1 MAGKEQQ
8 WLLTHD
14 SHELKKGEVYKG
26 ETLPLWLV
34 GKATPVGDQVLE
46 VATPA
51 DLQKLQADLDEANG
65 KVESLTAGNAK
76 LQADLDEAQKQID
89 ELKKKAKQPW
99 LTQSQRQ
106 TCRRSSVNWVT
117 PSRPLCSIRFSA
129 W

>member
-34 GKATPVGDQVLE
+34 GKAIPVGDQVLE
-46 VATPA
+46 VATPD

-65 KVESLTAGNAK
+65 KVKSLAEANTK
-76 LQADLDEAQKQID
+76 LQADLDEAQKQLAD
-89 ELKKKAKQPW
+89 LQKKAK
-99 LTQSQRQ
+99 
-106 TCRRSSVNWVT
+106 
-117 PSRPLCSIRFSA
+117 
-129 W
+129 

>member
-34 GKATPVGDQVLE
+34 GKAIPVGDQVLE
-46 VATPA
+46 VATPD

-65 KVESLTAGNAK
+65 KVTSLAEANTK
-76 LQADLDEAQKQID
+76 LQADLDEAQKQ
-89 ELKKKAKQPW
+89 LAALQKKAK
-99 LTQSQRQ
+99 
-106 TCRRSSVNWVT
+106 
-117 PSRPLCSIRFSA
+117 
-129 W
+129 

>member
-34 GKATPVGDQVLE
+34 GKAIPVGDQVLE

-76 LQADLDEAQKQID
+76 LQAELDEANGKVESLTAGNAKLQAELDEAQKQID
-89 ELKKKAKQPW
+89 ELKKKAK
-99 LTQSQRQ
+99 
-106 TCRRSSVNWVT
+106 
-117 PSRPLCSIRFSA
+117 
-129 W
+129 